1 MLYDV
6 FEGENF
12 LFYKIDIIIICV
24 FDKLMGMV
32 IFKLDMEEFIRIVKE
47 FDRILKYVIFI
58 INRDKDV
65 GLINLDSR
73 KIIFII

>member
-6 FEGENF
+6 LEGENF

-58 INRDKDV
+58 INRDEDV